1 MAQKPYTS
9 YNKYFLLPFAL
20 WVVVGGVALAVSDKE
35 TLFRTFNTNHTSLLD
50 SIMQGITSLGEGW
63 FIAIVLL
70 LLFGYS
76 SLRNWWYFITAAA
89 ATILPTIFTQILKS
103 YFGAARPLKYF
114 NEAAWIHTLPEWP
127 RLMERSFPSGHSCG
141 AFSLYCL
148 LSMLLAPRYKWLGAI
163 CFIFAISTAYS
174 RMYLAAHFFE
184 DVYAGSIIG
193 VCIATGVV
201 AAMNSIAPYLFKR
214 PKTLQ

>member
-1 MAQKPYTS
+1 LAQKPYTS

-20 WVVVGGVALAVSDKE
+20 WVVGGGIALVVSDKE
-35 TLFRTFNTNHTSLLD
+35 TLFRTFNTNHTSFLD

-70 LLFGYS
+70 LLFGFS
-76 SLRNWWYFITAAA
+76 SLRNWWYFITAAT
-89 ATILPTIFTQILKS
+89 ATTLPTIFTQILKS

-148 LSMLLAPRYKWLGAI
+148 LSMLLVPRYKWLGTI
-163 CFIFAISTAYS
+163 CFIFAISTGYS

-193 VCIATGVV
+193 TCIATCVV
-201 AAMNSIAPYLFKR
+201 AVMNSLAPYFFKR